1 MQTGELGQDRQA
13 ATLGSLDRSR
23 HRHCGLAQGNEP
35 LLALSGIVVGW
46 AAIRNSAWVASMGS
60 RPH

>member
-35 LLALSGIVVGW
+35 LLALSGIVVG
-46 AAIRNSAWVASMGS
+46 
-60 RPH
+60 